1 MTSLHFSTGP
11 DDPRLYEVD
20 DDFRQLL
27 ADLSPLIAASRMQR
41 ARVFHRTATAAGGTL
56 RILDQP
62 DLPAHGFF
70 RPGRAFEVVAR
81 YSNGIESDD
90 IAPAIRGITL
100 RLLDPAVG
108 NSAGLLDLS
117 LITGDRFFGRTA
129 DVFRRYS
136 SGDAERAALVRQ
148 FPELRETVWS
158 MYRRATS

>member
-70 RPGRAFEVVAR
+70 RPGRAFEVVKLCPEEGNPA
-81 YSNGIESDD
+81 YHVLL
-90 IAPAIRGITL
+90 APDGKHSCECKGFL
-100 RLLDPAVG
+100 RWNLCRHVLE
-108 NSAGLLDLS
+108 L
-117 LITGDRFFGRTA
+117 
-129 DVFRRYS
+129 
-136 SGDAERAALVRQ
+136 AA
-148 FPELRETVWS
+148 
-158 MYRRATS
+158 A